1 MDSNQLLRVTLGFL
15 FAPAIGLEVLALL
28 LCANHPTQSFTY
40 CLPGT
45 VMIVGLGGLVA
56 YPAAMVLGIPLFVL
70 CRKRQWLRLWQ
81 VALGSTLVGAFSTV
95 PFSLLN
101 LKGLTVS
108 LEYIPLFCGVG
119 FVAGIAFW
127 LIAVFRNRALTAG
140 SRGDAPQA
148 ARA

>member
-15 FAPAIGLEVLALL
+15 FAPAIGLEVLGLL
-28 LCANHPTQSFTY
+28 FCANHPTQSFAY
-40 CLPGT
+40 CVSGT
-45 VMIVGLGGLVA
+45 VMIVGIGGLVA
-56 YPAAMVLGIPLFVL
+56 YPAALVLGIPFFAL

-81 VALGSTLVGAFSTV
+81 VALGSTLVGALSTFVFSFV
-95 PFSLLN
+95 N
-101 LKGLTVS
+101 LKGLTVA

-119 FVAGIAFW
+119 FVSGIAFW

-140 SRGDAPQA
+140 SRGDAPQS